1 MCEGCEGITVSEY
14 QGIRYHSPL
23 YQPQHTNR
31 LTNTTTYPLHTHPF
45 QHPPSPLPASTNEV
59 GDIEVGLGCDEHF
72 NAFGAT
78 VACCG
83 EHRSPAKL
91 WAHNTTHRRE
101 SVLHCMA
108 PKGTRHGCT
117 DKGQCRYGWT
127 LHVVTHC
134 VLYIVSGYEDK
145 RV

>member
-1 MCEGCEGITVSEY
+1 MRSVRSVRCVRCVRCVRTPIST
-14 QGIRYHSPL
+14 
-23 YQPQHTNR
+23 
-31 LTNTTTYPLHTHPF
+31 
-45 QHPPSPLPASTNEV
+45 PLPASTNFV
-59 GDIEVGLGCDEHF
+59 GDIGVGLGCNEHF

-101 SVLHCMA
+101 SVRHCMA

-117 DKGQCRYGWT
+117 DKGQCGYGCT
-127 LHVVTHC
+127 NK
-134 VLYIVSGYEDK
+134 G
-145 RV
+145 RVDVIRSDALT